1 MMFKPSKEFIEEFN
15 ENLTEQADKEAVKLN
30 NQLNAKQLPDNYEI
44 IFSQVNGYWS
54 IFYNEPEAIRAE
66 LMADGFPTKE
76 EAIEF
81 LLFP

>member
-1 MMFKPSKEFIEEFN
+1 MFKPSKEFIEEFN

>member
-1 MMFKPSKEFIEEFN
+1 MIKPSKEFTKEFN
-15 ENLTEQADKEAVKLN
+15 EKLTEQEGKEAIKLN
-30 NQLNAKQLPDNYEI
+30 NQLNAKQSLPDNYEI